1 MFYHKLVKLIKYD
14 YKIITNL
21 AENSMAWNEPGNND
35 KDPWK
40 NKGGKNQGPPDL
52 DELLNDLG
60 KKVSGIFGGKGNNRS
75 SGGSGKSFSSI
86 GISLILIIGLVVYA
100 FSGFYTIK
108 EAEKG
113 IVLRF
118 GQFSGTVDPGINW
131 KWTFIDRIIPID
143 MQSTREMQASGFML
157 TQDENVVQVEMQIQ
171 YRVVDARNYVFSVT
185 NADDSLSQS
194 LDSAL
199 RYVVGHAKMDDILT
213 SGREQIRQSV
223 WQELE
228 KVIEP
233 YNLGL
238 LIVDVNFKD
247 ARPPNEV
254 KDAFDDAIAAQED
267 EVRFLREAEAYARGI
282 EPRARGRVKR
292 MEQEALAYKQQTVLD
307 AEGEVARFEKI
318 LPEYQAAPEVTRQR
332 LYIATMEKVYSN
344 ASKVMVDVDGGNNM
358 MYLPLDKIM
367 QQQQSTNQRTTPQSY
382 SQPQT
387 QSGINS
393 SPSSSTGRNDRFN
406 SGRN

>member
-1 MFYHKLVKLIKYD
+1 
-14 YKIITNL
+14 
-21 AENSMAWNEPGNND
+21 MAWNEPGKDD

-52 DELLNDLG
+52 DDLLKDLG
-60 KKVSGIFGGKGNNRS
+60 NKVGGIFGGKS
-75 SGGSGKSFSSI
+75 SGGGSGKSFSSI
-86 GISLILIIGLVVYA
+86 GVGLALVVAVLVYA

-118 GQFSGTVDPGINW
+118 GQSAGLVEPGLRW
-131 KWTFIDRIIPID
+131 KWTFIDRIIPVDI
-143 MQSTREMQASGFML
+143 QSTRNLPSAGFML
-157 TQDENVVQVEMQIQ
+157 TQDENVVRVEMEIQ
-171 YRVVDARNYVFSVT
+171 YRVVDPRNYIFSVT

-199 RYVVGHAKMDDILT
+199 RYVVGHSKMDDILT
-213 SGREQIRQSV
+213 SGREAVRQSV
-223 WQELE
+223 WQELD
-228 KVIEP
+228 KIIKP

-238 LIVDVNFKD
+238 IIVDVNFKD
-247 ARPPNEV
+247 ARPPEEV

-267 EVRFLREAEAYARGI
+267 EVRFLREAEAYERGI

-292 MEQEALAYKQQTVLD
+292 MEQEALAYKSQTVLD
-307 AEGEVARFEKI
+307 AEGEVARFNKI

-332 LYIATMEKVYSN
+332 LYLTTMEKVYGN
-344 ASKVMVDVDGGNNM
+344 TSKVMVDVEGGNNM

-367 QQQQSTNQRTTPQSY
+367 QQQSPQRMLPATLPSLNSTNSINTAPATSGRTDRFS
-382 SQPQT
+382 
-387 QSGINS
+387 N
-393 SPSSSTGRNDRFN
+393 GRN
-406 SGRN
+406 

>member
-1 MFYHKLVKLIKYD
+1 
-14 YKIITNL
+14 
-21 AENSMAWNEPGNND
+21 MAWNEPGNND

-60 KKVSGIFGGKGNNRS
+60 KKVTGIFGGKGNGRS
-75 SGGSGKSFSSI
+75 SNGSSPSGKSFSSI
-86 GISLILIIGLVVYA
+86 GISLVLIIGILVYA

-118 GQFSGTVDPGINW
+118 GQYSGTVDPGINW
-131 KWTFIDRIIPID
+131 KWTFIDRIIPVD
-143 MQSTREMQASGFML
+143 MQSTRDLPASGFML
-157 TQDENVVQVEMQIQ
+157 TQDENVVRVDMQIQ
-171 YRVVDARNYVFSVT
+171 YRVIDARNYIFSVT

-199 RYVVGHAKMDDILT
+199 RYVVGHSSMDDILT
-213 SGREQIRQSV
+213 SGREKIRQSV

-228 KVIEP
+228 KIIEP

-238 LIVDVNFKD
+238 IVVDVNFKD

-254 KDAFDDAIAAQED
+254 KDAFDDAISAQED

-292 MEQEALAYKQQTVLD
+292 MEQEALAYKGRIVLE
-307 AEGEVARFEKI
+307 AEGEVARFAKI

-332 LYIATMEKVYSN
+332 LYLATMEKVYSN
-344 ASKVMVDVDGGNNM
+344 TSKVMVDVDGGNSM

-367 QQQQSTNQRTTPQSY
+367 QQTTTNRAQPQSTQPTQQRSSVNT
-382 SQPQT
+382 
-387 QSGINS
+387 
-393 SPSSSTGRNDRFN
+393 SPSTSGRSDRFN

>member
-1 MFYHKLVKLIKYD
+1 
-14 YKIITNL
+14 
-21 AENSMAWNEPGNND
+21 MAWNEPGNND

-60 KKVSGIFGGKGNNRS
+60 KKVTGIFGGKGNGKSTSGS
-75 SGGSGKSFSSI
+75 SPSGKSFSSI
-86 GISLILIIGLVVYA
+86 GISLVLIIGILVYA

-118 GQFSGTVDPGINW
+118 GQYSGTVDPGINW
-131 KWTFIDRIIPID
+131 KWTFIDRIIPVD
-143 MQSTREMQASGFML
+143 MQSTRDLPASGFML
-157 TQDENVVQVEMQIQ
+157 TQDENVVRVDMQIQ
-171 YRVVDARNYVFSVT
+171 YRVIDARNYIFSVT

-199 RYVVGHAKMDDILT
+199 RYVVGHSSMDDILT
-213 SGREQIRQSV
+213 SGREKIRQSV

-228 KVIEP
+228 KIIEP

-238 LIVDVNFKD
+238 IVVDVNFKD

-254 KDAFDDAIAAQED
+254 KDAFDDAISAQED

-292 MEQEALAYKQQTVLD
+292 MEQEALAYKGRIVLE
-307 AEGEVARFEKI
+307 AEGEVARFAKI

-332 LYIATMEKVYSN
+332 LYLATMEKVYSN
-344 ASKVMVDVDGGNNM
+344 TSKVMVDVDGGNSM

-367 QQQQSTNQRTTPQSY
+367 QQSTTNRVQPQSTQPTQQRSSVNT
-382 SQPQT
+382 
-387 QSGINS
+387 
-393 SPSSSTGRNDRFN
+393 SPSTSGRSDRFN